1 MTDAQYRQVSNTQFH
16 LARAKK
22 NVLAFVRY
30 RGGFIGI
37 MHDDFDAAMNRSS
50 QGVLIVGPSEIAAQ
64 VAVTFPSAR
73 VFALKGPR
81 MGMPDHLE
89 AAERSGQLHLIEVDV
104 LATGAWTNVHASM
117 MEIIGLSSD
126 N

>member
-22 NVLAFVRY
+22 NVLSFVRY

-37 MHDDFDAAMNRSS
+37 MRDDFDAAMNRSS
-50 QGVLIVGPSEIAAQ
+50 QGVLIVGPPEIAAQ
-64 VAVTFPSAR
+64 VVVTFPSAR

-81 MGMPDHLE
+81 MDMPDHLE

-117 MEIIGLSSD
+117 MEIIGLSFH